1 MIIHLEAEWDDA
13 ILERF
18 ALVIGQQ
25 SLHFALQLNWILQ
38 GAIEDYQPELP
49 DGSSNPNYNFL
60 FYSRCIK
67 LLTNMERCVVYRKPR
82 SQELQRLYEKGK
94 ITKQEYQ
101 ILEHADRRFNAIEVT
116 AAEEDSEGFGGI
128 LLYKRTVRT
137 ACYKAKPW
145 KKRYFCIE
153 ARMFNCYNQKGGKL
167 VRSMPLE
174 GAQIEKQQDA
184 HPKYKFLFKVANR
197 SFEFRIR
204 ADTQEDQDKWIKVL
218 KEESTSTAVFGHMD
232 TSLHTLSEAKERVL
246 AELTAAQRARYEF
259 FRDERDFVRRLT
271 DIAEELRFKVP
282 ADRKK
287 KAPKMMKHME
297 IPPCVYVPLC
307 NSTDTWRRV
316 TATLYKDTR
325 VFNTNE
331 RCPVIMYFL
340 ATRGELPSKGK
351 NGGKNNNANLDV
363 AEYMHQGFEIYD
375 EEAAAAEAKA
385 TETETIME
393 EPAETGSEDASINVE
408 EAGEVVVHE
417 MYGAGGSSPSGDSNP
432 SSVWHDSIVKEPESP
447 GNSNSNKHLNRFLR
461 ESFVSIPRKLA
472 TRLESRRPSIMDN
485 ATGLQSVPILEGDNN
500 KEIVEDE
507 TAVGRSSIMK
517 QNSEIILGD
526 LDEGDIDIDSI
537 NRAKM
542 IVSHGE
548 SWAEKSFRML
558 EEAKHKPQNVEMEVV
573 SLMSKSND
581 DLRQEV
587 FVMQMIHYY
596 KSVFVQAKL
605 PLWLKTYRILS
616 SSSSTGLIEVLVD
629 ATSIDGL
636 KKADGYPKEGGMR
649 KYFEEMYG
657 GPDSKSFKAAQQN
670 FMHSLAAYS
679 LVMYLLGLKD
689 RHNGNIMID
698 TRGHLIFIDFGF
710 AMGMAPGHEFSME
723 RAPFKFTKEYLEVMD
738 GPNSAC
744 YKEFKRIFV
753 EGFKAARAN
762 SQIALGL
769 VEIMMYK
776 SNYPCFSG
784 SRYGN
789 GVSLRLFEKRLMLD
803 VPDQSI
809 EKKALGL
816 IETSLDHWGTNL
828 YDGFQ
833 QWSNGYAK

>member
-94 ITKQEYQ
+94 ITKQEFQ
-101 ILEHADRRFNAIEVT
+101 IMEHADRRFNAIEVT
-116 AAEEDSEGFGGI
+116 AADEDSEGFGGV
-128 LLYKRTVRT
+128 LLYKRTART

-153 ARMFNCYNQKGGKL
+153 ARMFNCYNSKGGKL

-174 GAQIEKQQDA
+174 GAKIEKRD
-184 HPKYKFLFKVANR
+184 HPKYKFLFIVANR
-197 SFEFRIR
+197 SFEFGIR
-204 ADTQEDQDKWIKVL
+204 ADTQEDQAKWIKVL
-218 KEESTSTAVFGHMD
+218 KEESTSTAVFGVTNASMD
-232 TSLHTLSEAKERVL
+232 NMSEAKERVI

-259 FRDERDFVRRLT
+259 FRDERDFVRRIT

-287 KAPKMMKHME
+287 KAPKLMKHMK

-307 NSTDTWRRV
+307 NSTNTWRRV

-340 ATRGELPSKGK
+340 ATRGELPSKAK
-351 NGGKNNNANLDV
+351 NGKKNANLDV
-363 AEYMHQGFEIYD
+363 AEYMHQGFEKYD
-375 EEAAAAEAKA
+375 EETA
-385 TETETIME
+385 TIKE
-393 EPAETGSEDASINVE
+393 EPSDIGSDEGSLSGD
-408 EAGEVVVHE
+408 EAVGAVQA
-417 MYGAGGSSPSGDSNP
+417 MYGPGGSLSAGGDNP
-432 SSVWHDSIVKEPESP
+432 QSSVWHDSILFKEKGADSP
-447 GNSNSNKHLNRFLR
+447 DPGNKHLNRFLR
-461 ESFVSIPRKLA
+461 DSFVSIPRKIA
-472 TRLESRRPSIMDN
+472 TRLESRRPSTMDT
-485 ATGLQSVPILEGDNN
+485 ATGIRSVPMEGVID
-500 KEIVEDE
+500 
-507 TAVGRSSIMK
+507 TSTGRGSIMK
-517 QNSEIILGD
+517 QDSKIVLGD
-526 LDEGDIDIDSI
+526 LDEGDIDIESI

-542 IVSHGE
+542 VVSGGE

-558 EEAKHKPQNVEMEVV
+558 EEAKHKPENVEMEVV

-596 KSVFVQAKL
+596 KSVFAQAKL

-616 SSSSTGLIEVLVD
+616 SGSSTGLIEVLVD

-636 KKADGYPKEGGMR
+636 KKAAGYPKEGGMR
-649 KYFEEMYG
+649 KYFEDTYG
-657 GPDSKSFKAAQQN
+657 GPDSKPFKAAQQN
-670 FMHSLAAYS
+670 FMQSLAAYS

-723 RAPFKFTKEYLEVMD
+723 RAPFKFTKEYLEVMG
-738 GPNSAC
+738 GPKSAC

-753 EGFKAARAN
+753 EGFKAARLN

-784 SRYGN
+784 GRYGN
-789 GVSLRLFEKRLMLD
+789 GVSLQRFEKRLMLD
-803 VPDQSI
+803 VPDKLI
-809 EKKALGL
+809 EKRAHGL
-816 IETSLDHWGTNL
+816 IQTSLDHWGTNL